1 MEHGLS
7 KRTTAR
13 WFVRA
18 WLAAVLCGAIDLFIG
33 RGVTR
38 PSTLIGL
45 LGLVA
50 VASVIVVV
58 AMWVAALVDLAH
70 QGSWTWFL
78 VVLLLFLLS
87 LGALGL
93 IAILMYWLVAPSD
106 EQRIVV
112 VRPSTT

>member
-7 KRTTAR
+7 TGTTTR
-13 WFVRA
+13 WFVRG
-18 WLAAVLCGAIDLFIG
+18 WLAAVLCGAVAVIMG
-33 RGVTR
+33 RGVNR

-50 VASVIVVV
+50 VAGAIVVL
-58 AMWVAALVDLAH
+58 AMWVAALADLAH
-70 QGSWTWFL
+70 QGSWLWFAF
-78 VVLLLFLLS
+78 VLLVFLLS

-106 EQRIVV
+106 QQRIVV